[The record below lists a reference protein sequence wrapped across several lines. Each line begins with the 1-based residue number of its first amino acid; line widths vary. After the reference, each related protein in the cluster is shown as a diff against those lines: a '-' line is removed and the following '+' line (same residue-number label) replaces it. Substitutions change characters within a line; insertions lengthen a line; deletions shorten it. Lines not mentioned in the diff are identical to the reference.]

1 MKKKLIISVLF
12 FLITVFVYPQ
22 IKTQTFLN
30 KKKVF
35 LGDFFEY
42 NILLQYPNNISIK
55 NFDIYEVIKDTSGV
69 ENFILYK
76 KENKKYKSF
85 LSNKTKEKFKF
96 YIIATQ
102 LGKLKLNEFEIKYVD
117 LNNNEEKT
125 IIIPPIEIEVVPY
138 PKPKNKKFDGEIIDI
153 KKQIWVKNYIGI
165 ALLLIIIMGIIS
177 YIIYNYNKKPIR
189 LEKAQPQILD
199 PKEVALKKLDELW
212 NKNYIEKGYIKEF
225 YLELT
230 EIVRWYIEQKYE
242 INALELTT
250 EELFLALKKKVFKNY
265 NIKLKSFLD
274 NADLAKFA
282 KYVPEK
288 SEIIKDFEIS
298 KELIE

>member
-12 FLITVFVYPQ
+12 FLIAVFVYPQ

-250 EELFLALKKKVFKNY
+250 EELFLALKKKVSKNY